1 MEEKEEKEE
10 SEDENGDDEEYEP
23 YYKEEKLG
31 RKMKRSLITR
41 FRGGNSSCFFWLVL
55 AFIYYLRR
63 CGVLVCHTAFFF
75 AEASTSDKSRL
86 TYSST
91 VSDIQYQ
98 YWFFLSHFL
107 YTVMATSRCLA

>member
-41 FRGGNSSCFFWLVL
+41 FRGGNSSCFFL
-55 AFIYYLRR
+55 ACFGFYLLFAAVR
-63 CGVLVCHTAFFF
+63 CSSLSYGFFF
-75 AEASTSDKSRL
+75 R
-86 TYSST
+86 
-91 VSDIQYQ
+91 
-98 YWFFLSHFL
+98 
-107 YTVMATSRCLA
+107 